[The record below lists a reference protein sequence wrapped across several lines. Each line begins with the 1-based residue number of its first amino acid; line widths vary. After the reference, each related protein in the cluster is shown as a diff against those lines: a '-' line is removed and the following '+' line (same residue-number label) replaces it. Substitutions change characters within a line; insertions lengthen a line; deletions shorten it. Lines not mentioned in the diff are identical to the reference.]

1 LPGRSVPGTMT
12 GYRKVEAE
20 SLPDAPSPTSH
31 KKEIDE
37 AVGAE
42 AFGLNL
48 YLAEPGQQLSMGR
61 HHHPA
66 HEELFYV
73 LDGRLEFEMEDGTV
87 TVESGEAF
95 FVPPGTPQKGHARGD
110 RTARFLAVGAPKA
123 EDHAVIVEHCE
134 TCGTETEQDLS
145 MDTEGERRVVIV
157 ACGDCGTVTDEF
169 GAGPD

>member
-1 LPGRSVPGTMT
+1 MMT
-12 GYRKVEAE
+12 GYRKVDAE

-48 YLAEPGQQLSMGR
+48 YLAEPGEQLSMGR
-61 HHHPA
+61 HHHPD

-73 LDGRLEFEMEDGTV
+73 LKGRLEFETADGTF
-87 TVESGEAF
+87 TVEASEVF
-95 FVPPGTPQKGHARGD
+95 FVPPGDPQKGHARGD
-110 RTARFLAVGAPKA
+110 TTARFLAVGAPKA
-123 EDHAVIVEHCE
+123 EDHAVIVEYCE
-134 TCGTETEQDLS
+134 SCATETEQDLS
-145 MDTEGERRVVIV
+145 METEGERQVVII